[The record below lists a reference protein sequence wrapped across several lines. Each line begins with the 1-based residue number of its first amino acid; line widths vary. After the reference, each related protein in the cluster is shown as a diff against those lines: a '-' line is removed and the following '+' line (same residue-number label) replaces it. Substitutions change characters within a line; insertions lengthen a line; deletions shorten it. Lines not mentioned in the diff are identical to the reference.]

1 MNEHDGDLGNV
12 DIYYEKGLI
21 LTCSVD
27 GNVKIW
33 NQKKKIV
40 RAVMDQIANQ
50 DAEIRKNNARDFWE
64 ELLEAAAIYGRII
77 SPNTA
82 SRLDY
87 YLMQQQHKINL
98 NQMTKLQMSNSYFLL
113 KIWLSN

>member
-40 RAVMDQIANQ
+40 R
-50 DAEIRKNNARDFWE
+50 EIRFNEEITSALFLNSNAD
-64 ELLEAAAIYGRII
+64 LVVSHGGQLSII
-77 SPNTA
+77 SSA
-82 SRLDY
+82 DY
-87 YLMQQQHKINL
+87 LPEEVPLPSDEEIKSKY
-98 NQMTKLQMSNSYFLL
+98 
-113 KIWLSN
+113 